1 MRYRFSFLALALATA
16 APPAV
21 SAQAAAAPP
30 NPYRVLFITRETV
43 KPGKG
48 DAHDKLESDWARSL
62 AAAKM
67 PFGTLAMKS
76 VTGPRETWFVSGFP
90 SYAAYA
96 RLNSMYEGNAALGAV
111 ATRLDPQESD
121 LLAEARGMVLQAR
134 DDLSYGGPANMARM
148 RFFSVSRISVRP
160 GMGPTFEEARVLV
173 KRAHETARATDSYS
187 IYEATAGAPAGT
199 FFIFVPRKSLAE
211 IDDAPTIHGAAYTA
225 ALGGEEGRKKMAG
238 MAATYLIS
246 SQTDHFAF
254 LPLQSIVGAAWVKED
269 PTYWKNQT
277 VEPAP

>member
-1 MRYRFSFLALALATA
+1 MRYRFALLALTLATA
-16 APPAV
+16 APSSV
-21 SAQAAAAPP
+21 SAQAAAAP
-30 NPYRVLFITRETV
+30 NPYKVLWVTRETV

-48 DAHDKLESDWARSL
+48 DAHDKLESEWARSL

-67 PFGTLAMKS
+67 PFGALAMKS

-90 SYAAYA
+90 SYAEYT
-96 RLNSMYEGNAALGAV
+96 RLNRMYEGNATLGAV
-111 ATRLDPQESD
+111 ATRFDPQEGD
-121 LLAEARGMVLQAR
+121 LVADSRGMVLQAR
-134 DDLSYGGPANMARM
+134 DDLSYGGPANLARM

-160 GMGPTFEEARVLV
+160 GHGATFEEARLLV

-187 IYEATAGAPAGT
+187 VYEATAGAPAGT
-199 FFIFVPRKSLAE
+199 FFVFVPRRSLAE
-211 IDDAPTIHGAAYTA
+211 IDDAATVHGAAYTA

-238 MAATYLIS
+238 MAAAYLIS
-246 SQTDHFAF
+246 TQTDHFAF
-254 LPLQSIVGAAWVKED
+254 VPSQSIVGAAWVKED

>member
-16 APPAV
+16 VPSSV
-21 SAQAAAAPP
+21 SAQAVAAPP
-30 NPYRVLFITRETV
+30 NPYKVLWVTRETV

-48 DAHDKLESDWARSL
+48 DAHDKLESEWARSL

-67 PFGTLAMKS
+67 PFGALAMKS

-134 DDLSYGGPANMARM
+134 DDLSYGGPANLPKM

-160 GMGPTFEEARVLV
+160 GMGSTFEEARLLV

-187 IYEATAGAPAGT
+187 VYEATAGAPAGT
-199 FFIFVPRKSLAE
+199 FFVFVPRKSLTE

-246 SQTDHFAF
+246 TQTDHFAF
-254 LPLQSIVGAAWVKED
+254 LPSQSIVGAAWVKED
-269 PTYWKNQT
+269 PTFWKNQT